1 MIDSGYIKIYF
12 NVSNRKSID
21 VLSLKSNLL
30 ITLLWTMSQMAITQ
44 STPDKTKSFVEFP
57 ETCLDLQKLV
67 TVVLDSS
74 YFFKKDIPQVIS
86 QIINSTKLE
95 ECEHY
100 PLALTIY
107 GFHKYIS
114 NKVLVSRYALLK
126 ADSIYNTQV
135 LKDENYLIRN
145 KIFLGLN
152 YSVANDTTK
161 SIRYYRKAQELATA
175 SNNLKMLA
183 DVKNNL
189 GDLYLNSGFM
199 DKAEQLINEGLSHA
213 IESGN
218 EEIEAFAYL
227 TLSQIA
233 RDRGKLD
240 LAIDQINRSE
250 QIFKKLKDFRN
261 LYIIELAKGQIY
273 AKKGDLKKAIERLYK
288 AEKIGNESNHFYLH
302 AGIYLGLAKLFK
314 NINQDKSLK
323 YHELAFQHASNLREE
338 DLTSVIDYL
347 TSRYLEIKEHNK
359 LSLVI
364 VELSKQYKAR
374 KELMEIELIESNKRE
389 IDIQKEINE
398 KKILNLK
405 VKAEAKRFQ
414 LILATFILSLLF
426 IVYAVIQLR
435 KNKKLNKK
443 ISIQNKLLEDRNIE
457 LKNFAYVA
465 SHDLKAPIRSISSF
479 ASLLKRR
486 LPVDSDPKVNEYIE
500 IIQSSST
507 NMNSLI
513 TSLLEFSKIE
523 NTDLNLQSISV
534 SQFLKDILNNLY
546 SVLEAK
552 NGKVT
557 LSENLPEEI
566 IGDDPLLRIV
576 FQNLI
581 NNAIKFVSE
590 DRIPV
595 VKISYVATSDYHKFM
610 IKDNG
615 IGIDKANL
623 EKVFLMF
630 QRLNSENEFE
640 GSGIGLATC
649 QKIIKMHNGNIA
661 VESTLNVGSTFTI
674 SLPKSFLLHSFN

>member
-1 MIDSGYIKIYF
+1 LIDSGYIKIYF

>member
-1 MIDSGYIKIYF
+1 
-12 NVSNRKSID
+12 
-21 VLSLKSNLL
+21 
-30 ITLLWTMSQMAITQ
+30 MSQMAITQ